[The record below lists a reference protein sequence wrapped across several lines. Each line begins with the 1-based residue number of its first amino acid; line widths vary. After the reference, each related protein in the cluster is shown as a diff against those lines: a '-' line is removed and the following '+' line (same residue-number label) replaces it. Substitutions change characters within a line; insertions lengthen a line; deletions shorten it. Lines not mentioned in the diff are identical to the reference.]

1 MILIFDWF
9 SRDSVSLWW
18 VLFCWQLATDHWQLM
33 YIELHSRSAFS
44 FLEGASLPEELI
56 STCAQLGM
64 PAMALLDTD
73 GVYGAPRFHLAAD
86 KVKIKAHI
94 GAEVACS
101 SLHNVI
107 LSEASASRSEAL
119 AESKDPYPRQSLE
132 RVGIPRS
139 ARNDKSKG
147 NDKTFR
153 LPLLVASRAG
163 YQNLCRL
170 ITKMKLRAKKGEG
183 IVCQEELEEHAEGL
197 ICLTGG
203 ADGPLAAVL
212 QQGGTEEARQQVDR
226 LISIFGPSNVYVELQ
241 RHFRREEEA
250 RNRAAIA
257 IARSLHLPILATNG
271 VCYATSKARELCDA
285 FTAIR
290 HRRTLSTAG
299 RLLSRNSE
307 RFLKSPH
314 EMQQLFADLPEALA
328 NTLELSSRLE
338 FTLNDLGYE
347 FPRYPVPEGE
357 TMNSFLR
364 ERAWEGFCH
373 RYGCKSHDLQA
384 RARLQIEKE
393 LKLIEKLK
401 LAGYFLIVWDL
412 VRFCREQNILV
423 QGRGSAANSAV
434 CYSLGITA
442 VDAVGME
449 LLFERFLSE
458 ERGEWPDIDL
468 DLPSGDEREK
478 VIQYLYKK
486 YGERGAAMTAN
497 VITYRNRMAAREMGK
512 ALGFDPETLQKISA
526 AVATWEFRDENDSLD
541 RRFRDAGLDLSH
553 PRLRKYYE
561 LCLAVQDMPRHLG
574 QHSGGMVICQ
584 GQLDSVV
591 PLEPASMPG
600 RVVVQWDKEDCAD
613 MGIIKVDL
621 LGLGMMAVL
630 KDSIEFIRDHYRE
643 EVDLAHLPQ
652 DDSLV
657 YSALQQAD
665 TVGLFQVES
674 RAQMSC
680 LPRLRPQRFYDI
692 VVQVAIIR
700 PGPIVGQMVNPFLQR
715 RQGREEVTYPHP
727 SLETVL
733 QRTLGVPLFQEQ
745 LLRIA
750 MIAANFTGG
759 EAEELRR
766 AMGFKRSQARM
777 KEIEAKLRAGMTANG
792 ISPKAQEEIIL
803 SITSLALYGFPESHA
818 ASFALIA
825 YASAYLK
832 CHYLAAF
839 TAALLNNQPMG
850 FYSPATIVKDAQ
862 RHGLKILPVDVM
874 RSEWNCALERVV
886 SPESRVPSETVA
898 GCQYPVA
905 GKVIGRQSLVVGKTN
920 FAENTNSD
928 TAWDQS
934 RQGRNVIAQD
944 VSPGK
949 EKEDWNKSRRDDT
962 SQSATNNHQS
972 TIFKIEGGKSIKNS
986 SSIALRMGL
995 RYVRGLREKAGMA
1008 LVRERLRASFTSIHD
1023 LTRRIPELRKDE
1035 LTTLAEIGA
1044 LNSVARGQGP
1054 VTGDEARFLRP
1065 SHSLRGRNDNIFA
1078 GHWVLGTGNCG
1089 FTRDS
1094 GLATRDSKFHRRDAL
1109 WQVERAVR
1117 GSGPLLEQQPE
1128 PDSPS
1133 PLQPMNHE
1141 ERLVADFHGTGL
1153 TVGPHPMAY
1162 RRAWLN
1168 AMGIRRAS
1176 ELRDLPTGKRL
1187 RIGGCVITRQR
1198 PGTAKGF
1205 VFISLEDETGVANAI
1220 IRPDLFHQNRLL
1232 LASER
1237 FLAIE
1242 GILQNQDNVISVRAE
1257 RVQPLFVTKAETSS
1271 HDFY

>member
-1 MILIFDWF
+1 VNQSTIINHQSTISPKIGNRKLP
-9 SRDSVSLWW
+9 
-18 VLFCWQLATDHWQLM
+18 
-33 YIELHSRSAFS
+33 IENS
-44 FLEGASLPEELI
+44 
-56 STCAQLGM
+56 
-64 PAMALLDTD
+64 
-73 GVYGAPRFHLAAD
+73 
-86 KVKIKAHI
+86 
-94 GAEVACS
+94 
-101 SLHNVI
+101 
-107 LSEASASRSEAL
+107 
-119 AESKDPYPRQSLE
+119 
-132 RVGIPRS
+132 
-139 ARNDKSKG
+139 
-147 NDKTFR
+147 FR
-153 LPLLVASRAG
+153 LPLLVTTRTG

-170 ITKMKLRAKKGEG
+170 VTKMKLRAKKGEG
-183 IVCQEELEEHAEGL
+183 AVCPEELEEHAHGI

-203 ADGPLAAVL
+203 AEGPIAAAL
-212 QQGGTEEARQQVDR
+212 QQGGIEEARRRVEQ
-226 LISIFGPSNVYVELQ
+226 LTGIFGPGNVYVELQ
-241 RHFRREEEA
+241 RHFQREEES

-257 IARSLHLPILATNG
+257 IARSLNLPLLATNG
-271 VCYATSKARELCDA
+271 VCYATAKARELCDA

-290 HRRTLSTAG
+290 HHRTLATAG
-299 RLLSRNSE
+299 HLLSRNSE
-307 RFLKSPH
+307 RFLKSAQ
-314 EMQQLFADLPEALA
+314 EMQQLFADLPESIS

-364 ERAWEGFCH
+364 ERAWEGFRD
-373 RYGCKSHDLQA
+373 RYGRASHDLQT
-384 RARLQIEKE
+384 RARPQIEKE
-393 LKLIEKLK
+393 LALIEKLK

-412 VRFCREQNILV
+412 ICYCREQNILV

-442 VDAVGME
+442 VDAVSME

-512 ALGFDPETLQKISA
+512 ALGFDPETLNRISA
-526 AVATWEFRDENDSLD
+526 AVATWEFRDENDALD
-541 RRFRDAGLDLSH
+541 RRFRDAGLDLTH

-630 KDSIEFIRDHYRE
+630 KDSIELIRDHYHE

-652 DDSLV
+652 DDPPV

-715 RQGREEVTYPHP
+715 RQGREDITYPHP
-727 SLETVL
+727 SLEPVL
-733 QRTLGVPLFQEQ
+733 KRTLGVPLFQEQ
-745 LLRIA
+745 LLRLA

-777 KEIEAKLRAGMTANG
+777 KEIEAKLRTGMTHNG
-792 ISPKAQEEIIL
+792 IPPKAQEEIIL
-803 SITSLALYGFPESHA
+803 SITSFALYGFTESHA

-839 TAALLNNQPMG
+839 TTALLNNQPMG

-862 RHGLKILPVDVM
+862 RHGLKLLPVDVM
-874 RSEWNCALERVV
+874 KSEWNCTLEAVARGQGSEVSGKFPTADFRFSIETNLSPAL
-886 SPESRVPSETVA
+886 
-898 GCQYPVA
+898 
-905 GKVIGRQSLVVGKTN
+905 
-920 FAENTNSD
+920 
-928 TAWDQS
+928 
-934 RQGRNVIAQD
+934 
-944 VSPGK
+944 
-949 EKEDWNKSRRDDT
+949 
-962 SQSATNNHQS
+962 SQSAINNQQS
-972 TIFKIEGGKSIKNS
+972 TTSKIGNRKSAIENCVARALLPAQGGRDAPSTS
-986 SSIALRMGL
+986 SGQALPTAGGTPALRMGL
-995 RYVRGLREKAGMA
+995 RYVRCLREEAAQA
-1008 LVRERLRASFTSIHD
+1008 LVCERMRTPFASIHD
-1023 LTRRIPELRKDE
+1023 LTRRVPELRKDE

-1044 LNSVARGQGP
+1044 LNSVARGQGAGASKTLAIP
-1054 VTGDEARFLRP
+1054 TPGRTRAAEESGELPIADFRFPIETNP
-1065 SHSLRGRNDNIFA
+1065 SVSQSTIKNQQSTIAPTIVNRKSSIGNSL
-1078 GHWVLGTGNCG
+1078 
-1089 FTRDS
+1089 
-1094 GLATRDSKFHRRDAL
+1094 HRRDAL

-1162 RRAWLN
+1162 RRAWLT

-1176 ELRDLPTGKRL
+1176 ELRDLPSGRRL

-1205 VFISLEDETGVANAI
+1205 VFVSLEDETGVANAI

-1257 RVQPLFVTKAETSS
+1257 RVLPLFVTKAETVS
-1271 HDFY
+1271 HDFH

>member
-1 MILIFDWF
+1 L
-9 SRDSVSLWW
+9 
-18 VLFCWQLATDHWQLM
+18 
-33 YIELHSRSAFS
+33 YIELHARSAFS
-44 FLEGASLPEELI
+44 FLEGASLPEELVAVC
-56 STCAQLGM
+56 SQLHM
-64 PAMALLDTD
+64 PAMALLDID

-86 KVKIKAHI
+86 KAKIKAHI
-94 GAEVACS
+94 GAEVTCAPR
-101 SLHNVI
+101 HPVI
-107 LSEASASRSEAL
+107 LSGASASRSEAL
-119 AESKDPYPRQSLE
+119 AESKDPYAHHAVKK
-132 RVGIPRS
+132 VGIPRP
-139 ARNDKSKG
+139 ARNDKTNG
-147 NDKTFR
+147 NTNPFR
-153 LPLLVASRAG
+153 LPLLVASRTG

-170 ITKMKLRAKKGEG
+170 ITQMKLRAKKGEG
-183 IVCQEELEEHAEGL
+183 AVTEEELQEHASGL

-203 ADGPLAAVL
+203 AEGPLAAAL
-212 QQGGTEEARQQVDR
+212 QQGGLDEALRQVEQLVG
-226 LISIFGPSNVYVELQ
+226 IFGPKNVYVELQ
-241 RHFRREEEA
+241 RHFHREEES
-250 RNRAAIA
+250 RNRAAID
-257 IARSLHLPILATNG
+257 IARSLNLPLLATNG
-271 VCYATSKARELCDA
+271 VCYATPKARELCDA

-290 HRRTLSTAG
+290 HHRTLSTAG

-307 RFLKSPH
+307 RFLKSEQ
-314 EMQQLFADLPEALA
+314 EMQQLFADLPESIS
-328 NTLELSSRLE
+328 NTVGLSTRLE

-357 TMNSFLR
+357 TMNSFLHD
-364 ERAWEGFCH
+364 RAWEGFH
-373 RYGCKSHDLQA
+373 DRYGRKSRDLQA

-412 VRFCREQNILV
+412 IRYCREQNILV

-442 VDAVGME
+442 VDAVSME

-512 ALGFDPETLQKISA
+512 ALGFDPETLAKISA
-526 AVATWEFRDENDSLD
+526 AVATWEFRDENDALD
-541 RRFRDAGLDLSH
+541 RRFRDAGLDLNH
-553 PRLRKYYE
+553 PRLHKYYE

-630 KDSIEFIRDHYRE
+630 KDSIELIRDHYHE
-643 EVDLAHLPQ
+643 DVDLAHLPQ
-652 DDSLV
+652 DDPPV

-665 TVGLFQVES
+665 TIGLFQVES

-680 LPRLRPQRFYDI
+680 LPRLRPIKFYDI

-715 RQGREEVTYPHP
+715 RQGREDVTYPHP
-727 SLETVL
+727 SLEPVL
-733 QRTLGVPLFQEQ
+733 KRTLGVPLFQEQ
-745 LLRIA
+745 LLRLA

-777 KEIEAKLRAGMTANG
+777 KEIEAKLRAGMTQNG

-803 SITSLALYGFPESHA
+803 SITSFALYGFPESHA

-825 YASAYLK
+825 YASAFLK

-862 RHGLKILPVDVM
+862 RHGLKLLPVDVTC
-874 RSEWNCALERVV
+874 SEWNCTLERVP
-886 SPESRVPSETVA
+886 SRESRVP
-898 GCQYPVA
+898 
-905 GKVIGRQSLVVGKTN
+905 GKTVPSSQLSVLS
-920 FAENTNSD
+920 ENS
-928 TAWDQS
+928 AVE
-934 RQGRNVIAQD
+934 GRRNIV
-944 VSPGK
+944 
-949 EKEDWNKSRRDDT
+949 
-962 SQSATNNHQS
+962 
-972 TIFKIEGGKSIKNS
+972 
-986 SSIALRMGL
+986 LRMGL
-995 RYVRGLREKAGMA
+995 RYVHGLREEAA
-1008 LVRERLRASFTSIHD
+1008 RSLVLERTIAPFISIHD
-1023 LTRRIPELRKDE
+1023 LTRRVPELRKDE

-1044 LNSVARGQGP
+1044 LNSIGNSTRKHNWGIGKLSNWEIENPKRKDFSITQLP
-1054 VTGDEARFLRP
+1054 NYTITQSSLHDEHNSRNSELASRP
-1065 SHSLRGRNDNIFA
+1065 SQL
-1078 GHWVLGTGNCG
+1078 
-1089 FTRDS
+1089 
-1094 GLATRDSKFHRRDAL
+1094 HRRDAL

-1162 RRAWLN
+1162 RREWLN
-1168 AMGIRRAS
+1168 AMGIHRAS

-1187 RIGGCVITRQR
+1187 RIGGCVIVRQR

-1205 VFISLEDETGVANAI
+1205 VFLSLEDETGVANAI
-1220 IRPDLFHQNRLL
+1220 VRPDLFHQNRLL
-1232 LASER
+1232 LTTER
-1237 FLAIE
+1237 FLAVE

-1257 RVQPLFVTKAETSS
+1257 RVQPLFVTKAETAS
-1271 HDFY
+1271 HDFH

>member
-1 MILIFDWF
+1 MF
-9 SRDSVSLWW
+9 
-18 VLFCWQLATDHWQLM
+18 
-33 YIELHSRSAFS
+33 IELHARSAFS
-44 FLEGASLPEELI
+44 FLEGASLPEELAAV
-56 STCAQLGM
+56 CAQLGL
-64 PAMALLDTD
+64 PAMALLDVD
-73 GVYGAPRFHLAAD
+73 GVYGAPRFHMAA
-86 KVKIKAHI
+86 KKFKLKAHI
-94 GAEVACS
+94 GAEVTCTPP
-101 SLHNVI
+101 HTVI
-107 LSEASASRSEAL
+107 LSGAVALRSEAT
-119 AESKDPYPRQSLE
+119 AESKDPYPHQTVKKVE
-132 RVGIPRS
+132 IPRS
-139 ARNDKSKG
+139 ARNDKSTSHH
-147 NDKTFR
+147 NSFR
-153 LPLLVASRAG
+153 LPLLVSSRPG

-183 IVCQEELEEHAEGL
+183 AVCADELREHAAGL
-197 ICLTGG
+197 VCLTGG
-203 ADGPLAAVL
+203 TDGPLAAAL
-212 QQGGTEEARQQVDR
+212 QQGGLAAARRQIEQLVG
-226 LISIFGPSNVYVELQ
+226 IFGHKNVYLELQ
-241 RHFRREEEA
+241 RHFQREEES
-250 RNRAAIA
+250 RNRSAID
-257 IARSLHLPILATNG
+257 IARSLNLPLLATNG
-271 VCYATSKARELCDA
+271 VCYATAKARELCDA

-290 HRRTLSTAG
+290 HHRTLSTAG
-299 RLLSRNSE
+299 RLLARNSE
-307 RFLKSPH
+307 RFLKSAQ
-314 EMQQLFADLPEALA
+314 EMQQLFADLPEAIS

-364 ERAWEGFCH
+364 ERAWEGFRQ
-373 RYGCKSHDLQA
+373 RYGRAAPEMQT
-384 RARLQIEKE
+384 RARRQIEKE
-393 LKLIEKLK
+393 LALIEKLK

-412 VRFCREQNILV
+412 IRFCREQNILV

-497 VITYRNRMAAREMGK
+497 VITYRNRSAAREMGK
-512 ALGFDPETLQKISA
+512 ALGFDPETLAKISA
-526 AVATWEFRDENDSLD
+526 AVATWEFRDENDALD
-541 RRFRDAGLDLSH
+541 RRFRDAGLDLNH

-630 KDSIEFIRDHYRE
+630 KDSIELIREHYHE

-652 DDSLV
+652 DDPPV
-657 YSALQQAD
+657 YTALQQAD
-665 TVGLFQVES
+665 TIGLFQVES

-680 LPRLRPQRFYDI
+680 LPRLRPKKFYDI

-715 RQGREEVTYPHP
+715 RQGREDVTYPHP
-727 SLETVL
+727 SLEPVL
-733 QRTLGVPLFQEQ
+733 KRTLGVPLFQEQ
-745 LLRIA
+745 LLRLA

-777 KEIEAKLRAGMTANG
+777 KEIEAKLRAGMTHNK
-792 ISPKAQEEIIL
+792 IPPKAQEEIIL
-803 SITSLALYGFPESHA
+803 SITSFALYGFPESHA

-862 RHGLKILPVDVM
+862 RHGLKPLPVDVTC
-874 RSEWNCALERVV
+874 SDWNCSLEA
-886 SPESRVPSETVA
+886 VA
-898 GCQYPVA
+898 SGQLPVA
-905 GKVIGRQSLVVGKTN
+905 SRAATAERRQNAAHG
-920 FAENTNSD
+920 A
-928 TAWDQS
+928 S
-934 RQGRNVIAQD
+934 RGL
-944 VSPGK
+944 
-949 EKEDWNKSRRDDT
+949 DDE
-962 SQSATNNHQS
+962 QEQAP
-972 TIFKIEGGKSIKNS
+972 EGPKNS
-986 SSIALRMGL
+986 GESANVALRMGL
-995 RYVRGLREKAGMA
+995 RYVRGLREEEGHA
-1008 LVRERLRASFTSIHD
+1008 LVRERQRAPFTSIHD
-1023 LTRRIPELRKDE
+1023 LTRRVPELRKDE

-1044 LNSVARGQGP
+1044 LNAVASRQWPVASKTFVIPTPERTRGAEQS
-1054 VTGDEARFLRP
+1054 R
-1065 SHSLRGRNDNIFA
+1065 
-1078 GHWVLGTGNCG
+1078 
-1089 FTRDS
+1089 S
-1094 GLATRDSKFHRRDAL
+1094 GSQLATRDSRLNRRDAL

-1117 GSGPLLEQQPE
+1117 ASGPLLEQNAE
-1128 PDSPS
+1128 PDEPS
-1133 PLQPMNHE
+1133 PLAPMNHE

-1176 ELRDLPTGKRL
+1176 ELRDLPSGKRL
-1187 RIGGCVITRQR
+1187 RIGGCVIVRQR

-1205 VFISLEDETGVANAI
+1205 VFLSLEDETGVANAVCCWPARNSSPSKASCK
-1220 IRPDLFHQNRLL
+1220 IRTTSSPSKPNACNR
-1232 LASER
+1232 SSSPKPKPCHTISTKQGVR
-1237 FLAIE
+1237 
-1242 GILQNQDNVISVRAE
+1242 GWGSVISQR
-1257 RVQPLFVTKAETSS
+1257 
-1271 HDFY
+1271 

>member
-1 MILIFDWF
+1 
-9 SRDSVSLWW
+9 
-18 VLFCWQLATDHWQLM
+18 LF
-33 YIELHSRSAFS
+33 IELHARSAFS

-56 STCAQLGM
+56 GVCQHFQM

-73 GVYGAPRFHLAAD
+73 GVYGAPRFHLAAN
-86 KVKIKAHI
+86 KAKIKAHI
-94 GAEVACS
+94 GAEVTS
-101 SLHNVI
+101 EPLTHVI
-107 LSEASASRSEAL
+107 LSAPHSSVILSGAGASRSEAP
-119 AESKDPYPRQSLE
+119 AELKDPYHPKPVKGVEISH
-132 RVGIPRS
+132 S
-139 ARNDKSKG
+139 ARNHKP
-147 NDKTFR
+147 FR
-153 LPLLVASRAG
+153 LPLLVQSRPG

-183 IVCQEELEEHAEGL
+183 AVTTQELEEHAEGL

-203 ADGPLAAVL
+203 DEGPLSTAL
-212 QQGGTEEARQQVDR
+212 QQGSIDEARKQIDR
-226 LISIFGPSNVYVELQ
+226 LIAIFGPKNVYVELQ
-241 RHFRREEEA
+241 RHFHREEES
-250 RNRAAIA
+250 RNRLAIDL
-257 IARSLHLPILATNG
+257 ARAFHLPLLATNG
-271 VCYATSKARELCDA
+271 VNYAIPKARELADA

-290 HRRTLSTAG
+290 YHRTLSTAG

-307 RFLKSPH
+307 RHLKSPK
-314 EMQQLFADLPEALA
+314 EMQQLFADLPEAIT
-328 NTLELSSRLE
+328 NTQELSNRLE

-347 FPRYPVPEGE
+347 FPLYPVPEGE
-357 TMNSFLR
+357 TMNSYLR
-364 ERAWEGFCH
+364 EQAWIGFRS
-373 RYGCKSHDLQA
+373 RYGRASQDMQA
-384 RARLQIEKE
+384 KARRQIEKE
-393 LKLIEKLK
+393 LALIEKLK

-412 VRFCREQNILV
+412 VRYCREQNILV

-478 VIQYLYKK
+478 VIQYVYKR
-486 YGERGAAMTAN
+486 YCERGAAMTAN

-512 ALGFDPETLQKISA
+512 ALGFDPETLAKISA
-526 AVATWEFRDENDSLD
+526 AVATWEFRDENDALD
-541 RRFRDAGLDLSH
+541 RRFRDAGLDLTN

-630 KDSIEFIRDHYRE
+630 KDSIELIRDHYHE

-652 DDSLV
+652 DDSEV

-674 RAQMSC
+674 RAQMAS
-680 LPRLRPQRFYDI
+680 LPRLRPQRFYDV

-700 PGPIVGQMVNPFLQR
+700 PGPIVGQMVNPFILR

-727 SLETVL
+727 SLEPVL
-733 QRTLGVPLFQEQ
+733 KRTLGVPLFQEQ
-745 LLRIA
+745 LLRLA

-766 AMGFKRSQARM
+766 AMGFKRSQSRM
-777 KEIEAKLRAGMTANG
+777 REIEARLRSGMTQNG
-792 ISPKAQEEIIL
+792 ISAKAQEEIIL
-803 SITSLALYGFPESHA
+803 SITSFALYGFAESHA

-862 RHGLKILPVDVM
+862 RHGLKLLPVDVT
-874 RSEWNCALERVV
+874 RSDWNCTLERVA
-886 SPESRVPSETVA
+886 SPESRAASQIV
-898 GCQYPVA
+898 
-905 GKVIGRQSLVVGKTN
+905 GRRSFSAKNDPAPEG
-920 FAENTNSD
+920 
-928 TAWDQS
+928 W
-934 RQGRNVIAQD
+934 NVIAQD
-944 VSPGK
+944 SCPGK
-949 EKEDWNKSRRDDT
+949 DLK
-962 SQSATNNHQS
+962 SATQDS
-972 TIFKIEGGKSIKNS
+972 GLGT
-986 SSIALRMGL
+986 IALRMGL
-995 RYVRGLREKAGMA
+995 RYVRGLREEAA
-1008 LVRERLRASFTSIHD
+1008 RSLLRERMPAPFKSIHD
-1023 LTRRIPELRKDE
+1023 LTRRVPELRKDE

-1044 LNSVARGQGP
+1044 LNTIGLQIEDS
-1054 VTGDEARFLRP
+1054 RFQISKPNQSAISNLKCEISRNP
-1065 SHSLRGRNDNIFA
+1065 KPETRNLKLSL
-1078 GHWVLGTGNCG
+1078 
-1089 FTRDS
+1089 
-1094 GLATRDSKFHRRDAL
+1094 HRRDAL

-1117 GSGPLLEQQPE
+1117 GSGPLLENQPE
-1128 PDSPS
+1128 PYSPS
-1133 PLQPMNHE
+1133 PLQPMNQE

-1176 ELRDLPTGKRL
+1176 ELRDIPSGKRL
-1187 RIGGCVITRQR
+1187 RIGGCVIVRQR

-1205 VFISLEDETGVANAI
+1205 VFLSLEDETGVANAI
-1220 IRPDLFHQNRLL
+1220 ITPDLFHQNRLL

-1242 GILQNQDNVISVRAE
+1242 GILQNQDNVISVKAE
-1257 RVQPLFVTKAETSS
+1257 RVQPLFVTKAETIS
-1271 HDFY
+1271 HDFH

>member
-1 MILIFDWF
+1 
-9 SRDSVSLWW
+9 
-18 VLFCWQLATDHWQLM
+18 
-33 YIELHSRSAFS
+33 
-44 FLEGASLPEELI
+44 
-56 STCAQLGM
+56 M
-64 PAMALLDTD
+64 PAMALLDS
-73 GVYGAPRFHLAAD
+73 GGLYGAPRFHLAA
-86 KVKIKAHI
+86 KKIGIQAHI
-94 GAEVACS
+94 GAE
-101 SLHNVI
+101 
-107 LSEASASRSEAL
+107 
-119 AESKDPYPRQSLE
+119 
-132 RVGIPRS
+132 IPVC
-139 ARNDKSKG
+139 G
-147 NDKTFR
+147 FR
-153 LPLLVASRAG
+153 LPLLVSSRTG

-183 IVCQEELEEHAEGL
+183 AARNEELEEHAQGL

-203 ADGPLAAVL
+203 SEGPLAAAL
-212 QQGGTEEARQQVDR
+212 QQGGIDAAHQQVEQ
-226 LISIFGPSNVYVELQ
+226 LTALFGRNNVYVELQ
-241 RHFRREEEA
+241 RHFHREEES

-257 IARSLHLPILATNG
+257 IARSLNLPLLATNG
-271 VCYATSKARELCDA
+271 VNYATAKDRELCDA

-290 HRRTLSTAG
+290 HHRTLATAG

-307 RFLKSPH
+307 RHLKSPQ

-357 TMNSFLR
+357 TMNSFLHVCT
-364 ERAWEGFCH
+364 WEGFGE
-373 RYGCKSHDLQA
+373 RYGRVDQNMQS
-384 RARLQIEKE
+384 RAGLQIEKE

-412 VRFCREQNILV
+412 IRFCREQHILV

-442 VDAVGME
+442 VDPIRME

-478 VIQYLYKK
+478 VIQYVYRR

-497 VITYRNRMAAREMGK
+497 VITFRNRMAAREMGK
-512 ALGFDPETLQKISA
+512 ALGFDPETLAKISA
-526 AVATWEFRDENDSLD
+526 AVATWEFRDENDALD
-541 RRFRDAGLDLSH
+541 HRFRDAGLDLSH

-630 KDSIEFIRDHYRE
+630 KDSIELIRDHYRE

-652 DDSLV
+652 DDPRV

-665 TVGLFQVES
+665 TIGLFQVES

-680 LPRLRPQRFYDI
+680 LPRLRPTRFYDI

-715 RQGREEVTYPHP
+715 RQGREDVTYPHP
-727 SLETVL
+727 SLEPIL
-733 QRTLGVPLFQEQ
+733 KRTLGVPLFQEQ

-759 EAEELRR
+759 EAEDLRR

-777 KEIEAKLRAGMTANG
+777 KEIEVKLRAGMTQNK
-792 ISPKAQEEIIL
+792 IPPKAQEEIIL
-803 SITSLALYGFPESHA
+803 SISSFALYGFPESHA

-832 CHYLAAF
+832 SHYLAAF

-850 FYSPATIVKDAQ
+850 FYSPATITKDAQ
-862 RHGLKILPVDVM
+862 RHGLKMLPVDVM
-874 RSEWNCALERVV
+874 RSEWLCTLEPVVSDQWPVISDRWPVVSDQLPVASVDKAAKRRQNAAHGASRGEALEAEEPA
-886 SPESRVPSETVA
+886 PE
-898 GCQYPVA
+898 
-905 GKVIGRQSLVVGKTN
+905 GRKN
-920 FAENTNSD
+920 E
-928 TAWDQS
+928 
-934 RQGRNVIAQD
+934 GR
-944 VSPGK
+944 
-949 EKEDWNKSRRDDT
+949 
-962 SQSATNNHQS
+962 
-972 TIFKIEGGKSIKNS
+972 KNM
-986 SSIALRMGL
+986 ALRLGL
-995 RYVRGLREKAGMA
+995 RYVRGLREEAA
-1008 LVRERLRASFTSIHD
+1008 QPLLRARALSPFTSVHD
-1023 LTRRIPELRKDE
+1023 LTRRVPELRKDE

-1044 LNSVARGQGP
+1044 LNVVATDPRS
-1054 VTGDEARFLRP
+1054 TL
-1065 SHSLRGRNDNIFA
+1065 
-1078 GHWVLGTGNCG
+1078 
-1089 FTRDS
+1089 
-1094 GLATRDSKFHRRDAL
+1094 HRRDAL

-1117 GSGPLLEQQPE
+1117 PSGPLLEQQPE

-1141 ERLVADFHGTGL
+1141 ERLVADFRGTGL

-1162 RRAWLN
+1162 RRDWLH

-1176 ELRDLPTGKRL
+1176 ELRDLPSGKRL

-1205 VFISLEDETGVANAI
+1205 VFLSLEDETGVANAI
-1220 IRPDLFHQNRLL
+1220 VTPDLFHQNRLL
-1232 LASER
+1232 LTSEP

-1242 GILQNQDNVISVRAE
+1242 GILQNQDNVISVKAE
-1257 RVQPLFVTKAETSS
+1257 RVLPLFVTKAETIS
-1271 HDFY
+1271 HDFH

>member
-1 MILIFDWF
+1 
-9 SRDSVSLWW
+9 
-18 VLFCWQLATDHWQLM
+18 M
-33 YIELHSRSAFS
+33 YIELHARSAFS
-44 FLEGASLPEELI
+44 FLEGSSLPEDLM
-56 STCAQLGM
+56 SNCARLNM
-64 PAMALLDTD
+64 PAMALLDSD
-73 GVYGAPRFHLAAD
+73 GVYGAPRFHLAA
-86 KVKIKAHI
+86 KKLAIKAHI
-94 GAEVACS
+94 GAEVTT
-101 SLHNVI
+101 N
-107 LSEASASRSEAL
+107 LSPQRHRDTEKNNQQ
-119 AESKDPYPRQSLE
+119 SKINNQQF
-132 RVGIPRS
+132 
-139 ARNDKSKG
+139 RNPSVSPCLRG
-147 NDKTFR
+147 EFR
-153 LPLLVASRAG
+153 LPLLVSSRAG

-183 IVCQEELEEHAEGL
+183 AVRPEELEEHAHGL

-203 ADGPLAAVL
+203 AEGPLAAAL
-212 QQGGTEEARQQVDR
+212 QHGGIEAARKQIEQ
-226 LISIFGPSNVYVELQ
+226 LTGIFGRGNVYVELQ
-241 RHFRREEEA
+241 RHFHREEET

-257 IARSLHLPILATNG
+257 IAQSLNLPLLATNG
-271 VCYATSKARELCDA
+271 VCYAARKDRELCDA
-285 FTAIR
+285 FTAI
-290 HRRTLSTAG
+290 HHHRTLSTAG
-299 RLLSRNSE
+299 RLLARNSE
-307 RFLKSPH
+307 RHLKSPQ

-328 NTLELSSRLE
+328 NTLELSSCLE

-357 TMNSFLR
+357 TMTSFLR
-364 ERAWEGFCH
+364 ERSWEGFRQ
-373 RYGCKSHDLQA
+373 RYGRAAAETQT
-384 RARLQIEKE
+384 RARRQIEKE
-393 LKLIEKLK
+393 LALIEKLK
-401 LAGYFLIVWDL
+401 LEGYFLIVWDL
-412 VRFCREQNILV
+412 VRFCREQNILL

-442 VDAVGME
+442 VDPVSME

-478 VIQYLYKK
+478 VIQYVYRR

-512 ALGFDPETLQKISA
+512 ALGFDPETLARISA
-526 AVATWEFRDENDSLD
+526 AVATWEFRDENDALD
-541 RRFRDAGLDLSH
+541 RRFRDAGLDLKH

-591 PLEPASMPG
+591 PLEPSSMPG

-613 MGIIKVDL
+613 MGLIKVDL

-630 KDSIEFIRDHYRE
+630 KDSIELIRNHYRE

-652 DDSLV
+652 DDPTV

-665 TVGLFQVES
+665 TIGLFQVES

-680 LPRLRPQRFYDI
+680 LPRLRPKRFYDI

-727 SLETVL
+727 SLEPVL
-733 QRTLGVPLFQEQ
+733 KRTLGVPLFQEQ
-745 LLRIA
+745 LLRLA
-750 MIAANFTGG
+750 MIAANFSGG
-759 EAEELRR
+759 EAEDLRR

-777 KEIEAKLRAGMTANG
+777 KEIEAKLRAGMTQNK
-792 ISPKAQEEIIL
+792 IPPKAQEEIIL
-803 SITSLALYGFPESHA
+803 SITSFALYGFPESHA

-850 FYSPATIVKDAQ
+850 FYSPATITKDAQ
-862 RHGLKILPVDVM
+862 RHGLKMLPVDVT
-874 RSEWNCALERVV
+874 RSEWMCSLETVL
-886 SPESRVPSETVA
+886 SPESRVPSKTSVIPTPERKRGAEESEYTVLGTRYSQPA
-898 GCQYPVA
+898 
-905 GKVIGRQSLVVGKTN
+905 
-920 FAENTNSD
+920 
-928 TAWDQS
+928 
-934 RQGRNVIAQD
+934 
-944 VSPGK
+944 SP
-949 EKEDWNKSRRDDT
+949 
-962 SQSATNNHQS
+962 
-972 TIFKIEGGKSIKNS
+972 
-986 SSIALRMGL
+986 ALRLGL
-995 RYVRGLREKAGMA
+995 RYVRGLREEAAQA
-1008 LVRERLRASFTSIHD
+1008 LVRERMLAPFASIHD
-1023 LTRRIPELRKDE
+1023 LTRRVPELRKDE

-1044 LNSVARGQGP
+1044 LNAVASTQYP
-1054 VTGDEARFLRP
+1054 VPRFLSP
-1065 SHSLRGRNDNIFA
+1065 SLALGGRNDKGLTRNL
-1078 GHWVLGTGNCG
+1078 VPGT
-1089 FTRDS
+1089 RYS
-1094 GLATRDSKFHRRDAL
+1094 QLHRRDAL

-1128 PDSPS
+1128 PDTPS
-1133 PLQPMNHE
+1133 PLEPMNHD

-1162 RRAWLN
+1162 RREWLN

-1176 ELRDLPTGKRL
+1176 ELRDLPSGKRL
-1187 RIGGCVITRQR
+1187 RIGGCVIVRQR

-1205 VFISLEDETGVANAI
+1205 VFLSLEDETGVANAI
-1220 IRPDLFHQNRLL
+1220 ITPDLFHRNRLL

-1242 GILQNQDNVISVRAE
+1242 GILQNQDNVISVKAE
-1257 RVQPLFVTKAETSS
+1257 RVQPLFVTKAETTS
-1271 HDFY
+1271 HDFH